1 MSNLPPMLY
10 RSMNDPETDWLTE
23 ASAPKYPFQANLH
36 ASDRA
41 TLSQLDPTM
50 KTRFLRLHRLQSLFF
65 LCSVLSLLFL
75 MPLRVTSAAVK
86 NSECLTCHAMEG
98 FQSPDSKN
106 LFVNAKLFEKSVHS
120 FLSCT
125 DCHSDVSKTPHPP
138 QLAKVNCGSCHEE
151 QQKKFERSIHA
162 GKVIH
167 NPSDTGNGK
176 KTFICADC
184 HSPHTILPRSD
195 PASATHHTN
204 VPALCGTCHQNLKF
218 VIESPMAE
226 TSKPFFAYRESIHGR
241 SVAAGSE
248 RAAVCSDC
256 HNAHDIL
263 PPNNPKST
271 IFKTNTPETCKKCH
285 ENIYAEYTDS
295 VHGKAVKRG
304 LFSAPVCVD
313 CHGIH
318 SIKSHIDPSSNVA
331 AQVISRSTCG
341 QCHSGEKLSAE
352 FGVPENRVTSYFA
365 SYHGLESR
373 VGSVETANCAS
384 CHGVHHILPS
394 NDPRSTVN
402 KANLAQTCGQCHPGA
417 SENFAKGRIHLL
429 KGAMDAFGGRI
440 ITAVTQFYVWLIF
453 LVVGG
458 MILHNAIDY
467 FARARLRLR
476 EDLLHGKATIERI
489 HRSGRIQHGVMLSSF
504 FLLVITGFALKF
516 PDAQWVHFIF
526 LGNAAV
532 RGVIHRIAAVVFIGL
547 ACFHFYFILF
557 TKLGRQELKAWM
569 PRLQDVRDLPQMIS
583 YNLGLTNEHPR
594 FDRFSYVEKMEY
606 WALVWGTLIMV
617 ATGLAL
623 WAKTSVLHYIP
634 KWGLDVFEVIHYYE
648 AWLATLAIIVWH
660 LYMVL
665 MRPGSYSSS
674 WMWLTGKITQ
684 EEMIEEHPLEW
695 ERMEREA
702 RGAGKPEEEGGQ
714 RVPHAA
720 RSR

>member
-1 MSNLPPMLY
+1 
-10 RSMNDPETDWLTE
+10 MNDLEMEWLKE
-23 ASAPKYPFQANLH
+23 AFTRRPLFRVDPRSRIP
-36 ASDRA
+36 A
-41 TLSQLDPTM
+41 TLSPLDLTM
-50 KTRFLRLHRLQSLFF
+50 NIRTLSLRRLQSFCF
-65 LCSVLSLLFL
+65 LIPLSSLLLLLFS
-75 MPLRVTSAAVK
+75 SAAWGAVK
-86 NSECLTCHAMEG
+86 NSECLSCHAMEG
-98 FQSPDSKN
+98 FQSPGGKN
-106 LFVNAKLFEKSVHS
+106 LFVNQKLFEKSVHS
-120 FLSCT
+120 FLNCT
-125 DCHSDVSKTPHPP
+125 DCHSDVSKTPHPS

-151 QQKKFERSIHA
+151 QQKKFEMSIHA
-162 GKVIH
+162 GKIIH
-167 NPSDTGNGK
+167 NPADGGNGRK
-176 KTFICADC
+176 AFTCADC
-184 HSPHTILPRSD
+184 HSPHTILPKTD
-195 PASATHHTN
+195 LASATHHTN
-204 VPALCGTCHQNLKF
+204 VPALCGTCHQNLQF

-226 TSKPFFAYRESIHGR
+226 TSKPFFAYRESIHGK

-271 IFKTNTPETCKKCH
+271 IFKTNTPETCRKCH
-285 ENIYAEYTDS
+285 GNIYNEYSDS
-295 VHGKAVKRG
+295 VHGRAVKRG
-304 LFSAPVCVD
+304 VFSAPVCVD

-352 FGVPENRVTSYFA
+352 FGVPEKRVSSYFA

-394 NDPRSTVN
+394 SDPRSTVN

-429 KGAMDAFGGRI
+429 KGDGDAAGGRI

-458 MILHNAIDY
+458 MIIHNAIDY

-489 HRSGRIQHGVMLSSF
+489 HLSGRIQHGVMLTSF
-504 FLLVITGFALKF
+504 ILLVITGFALKF
-516 PDAQWVHFIF
+516 PDAQWVHSVF

-532 RGVIHRIAAVVFIGL
+532 RGVVHRMAAVIFIGL
-547 ACFHFYFILF
+547 ALFHLYFILL
-557 TKLGRQELKAWM
+557 TTRGRQELKAWL

-583 YNLGLTNEHPR
+583 YNLGLTEEHPR

-623 WAKTSVLHYIP
+623 WAKTFALNYIP
-634 KWGLDVFEVIHYYE
+634 KWGLDVFEVVHYYE

-674 WMWLTGKITQ
+674 WMWLTGKITR

-702 RGAGKPEEEGGQ
+702 RSAGKAEKEEAPEIPQ
-714 RVPHAA
+714 PA
-720 RSR
+720 RST